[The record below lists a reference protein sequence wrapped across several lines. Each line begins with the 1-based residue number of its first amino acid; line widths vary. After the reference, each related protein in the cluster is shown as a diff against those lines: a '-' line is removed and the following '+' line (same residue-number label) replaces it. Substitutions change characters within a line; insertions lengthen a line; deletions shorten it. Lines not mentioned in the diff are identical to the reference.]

1 MIAAVLHSKTTIR
14 LLPHPLR
21 KIALHAYAHSLS
33 VVWIGCGFLGMVTL
47 ASAWFIQEKEM
58 GPVRAKRLKG
68 KGKGEQERGGAGNE
82 GSRGVM
88 MPPDGTV

>member
-1 MIAAVLHSKTTIR
+1 
-14 LLPHPLR
+14 
-21 KIALHAYAHSLS
+21 
-33 VVWIGCGFLGMVTL
+33 
-47 ASAWFIQEKEM
+47 M
-58 GPVRAKRLKG
+58 GPVRAEQLKG